1 MVTEQGRPSWEVAK
15 ELGICNDT
23 LHNWLKAAEAPSP
36 EQVDRQNRLA
46 QNFPFTQPNK
56 AWIGDITYIPT
67 DEGWRYLAIVKDLCT
82 KQIVG
87 HAFFSH
93 IDTNLTLAALNMAVQ
108 RRKAQSRLITVAPIH
123 RFCLVTTPQG
133 SRQWPISLPTSRLFA
148 TRRDRIPLSAEMR
161 PTTSSI
167 PCLQRCLGECP

>member
-46 QNFPFTQPNK
+46 RNFPFTQPNK

-67 DEGWRYLAIVKDLCT
+67 DEGWLISPSSRTYAPSKSS
-82 KQIVG
+82 
-87 HAFFSH
+87 AMPSF
-93 IDTNLTLAALNMAVQ
+93 LT
-108 RRKAQSRLITVAPIH
+108 S
-123 RFCLVTTPQG
+123 TP
-133 SRQWPISLPTSRLFA
+133 T
-148 TRRDRIPLSAEMR
+148 
-161 PTTSSI
+161 
-167 PCLQRCLGECP
+167 